1 MFYLYVLKSKKDG
14 DLYVGST
21 NNLQRR
27 FKEHNAGDVEST
39 KPRRPLEL
47 LYYEAYSVEQ
57 EARDREKQLKLRGHA
72 LGQLKR
78 RIKKSLQQKEK

>member
-1 MFYLYVLKSKKDG
+1 MFYMYILKSEKDG
-14 DLYVGST
+14 NLYVGST
-21 NNLQRR
+21 NDLKRR

-39 KPRRPLEL
+39 KPRRPLTI
-47 LYYEAYSVEQ
+47 LYYEAYSLEE

-78 RIKKSLQQKEK
+78 RIERSLQQDKK